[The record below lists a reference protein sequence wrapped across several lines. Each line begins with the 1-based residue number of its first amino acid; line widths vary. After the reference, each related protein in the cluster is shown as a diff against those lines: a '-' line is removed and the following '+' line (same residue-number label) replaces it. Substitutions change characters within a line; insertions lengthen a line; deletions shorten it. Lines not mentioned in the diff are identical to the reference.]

1 MTKRVIRVER
11 NSEKSDYQ
19 TNYREKQ
26 KLTSFNCVIESL
38 AAWFPELTEYLKGDV
53 MKFYFLA
60 LSTLL
65 IICVGCALDSP
76 DITKSNFA
84 SDIVNHGVFDK
95 GEFHAPPAAMMRR
108 PGPMV
113 DGPGP
118 GVMNV
123 VASRTIPSFSA
134 KTSQVRFLG
143 PAGMSIGWMIDTGYA
158 ENQLVAPGR
167 YNFNQGATYRLKLA
181 NIPGEGREGV
191 NLYPTLQVYPTHPRT
206 DAYLSH
212 NSIPVELTHEDL
224 DQVENSNF
232 VTKVIYLPDA
242 KHQELAIADV
252 ETLVSTR
259 LDPGVDAVA
268 EADRRGTIMC
278 VLRIGN
284 MDLEMPGAPGNLQAG
299 NGSGNIQTVSYDGD
313 QGQYAPPKPISRIA
327 SGPSGV
333 PFPTIVGNGGIPG
346 QPAYNPIS
354 GVNMQSWGMPTTG
367 TPIGLPGPPHLPLG
381 GPAGLKSHTIRNQTR
396 VDIGKPVDH
405 FLLDVKHEPGYRLPH
420 PVKHMEY
427 KESHPVHSPGEVS
440 QPAWNLP

>member
-1 MTKRVIRVER
+1 MMVIVVSRV
-11 NSEKSDYQ
+11 
-19 TNYREKQ
+19 
-26 KLTSFNCVIESL
+26 
-38 AAWFPELTEYLKGDV
+38 TEHLKGDV

-65 IICVGCALDSP
+65 IVCVGCALDSP
-76 DITKSNFA
+76 DIT
-84 SDIVNHGVFDK
+84 NHGVFDK
-95 GEFHAPPAAMMRR
+95 GEYHAPPAAMMRR

-118 GVMNV
+118 GVLNLV
-123 VASRTIPSFSA
+123 SHRTAPTLSA
-134 KTSQVRFLG
+134 KTSQVSFLG
-143 PAGMSIGWMIDTGYA
+143 PDGMSIGWLVDQGYA
-158 ENQLVAPGR
+158 ENQLTAPGL
-167 YNFNQGATYRLKLA
+167 YNFNQGATYRLKLS
-181 NIPGEGREGV
+181 NIPGEGREGIS
-191 NLYPTLQVYPTHPRT
+191 LYPSLQVYPTHPRT

-212 NSIPVELTHEDL
+212 NAIPVELTLEDL

-284 MDLEMPGAPGNLQAG
+284 KDLEMPGGDGNLQARNADG
-299 NGSGNIQTVSYDGD
+299 TIQTVSYTTYDGD
-313 QGQYAPPKPISRIA
+313 HGDYDPPRPFSRLA
-327 SGPSGV
+327 GTPSGV
-333 PFPTIVGNGGIPG
+333 PFTTMVGGSGIPG

-354 GVNMQSWGMPTTG
+354 GVNMQSWGQPTTG
-367 TPIGLPGPPHLPLG
+367 TPIGLPGPPQIPLG
-381 GPAGLKSHTIRNQTR
+381 GPAGLKSHTVRNQTR
-396 VDIGKPVDH
+396 VDVGKPVDH

-427 KESHPVHSPGEVS
+427 KESHPVHRPGEVS
-440 QPAWNLP
+440 HPSWALP